1 MAEPADQKAAVE
13 RAAPRSALS
22 HVLLVRAGGWI
33 CALPITDVVETMR
46 GLPLR
51 PVAGA
56 PRFIRGL
63 SIIRGALLPVVSLAA
78 LLGAEEAPLTA
89 PPALAAGQG
98 AGRLVTVRTGER
110 QIALHVDEVIGA
122 KHIDASAL
130 ALTPPLLSEA
140 LPGSTARLG
149 ALDGQTLAVLSAARI
164 LSDDLGRALL
174 EQGEG

>member
-1 MAEPADQKAAVE
+1 MAEPADQKPALG
-13 RAAPRSALS
+13 RAARSSALS
-22 HVLLVRAGGWI
+22 HVLLVRAGGWV

-56 PRFIRGL
+56 PSFIRGL

-78 LLGAEEAPLTA
+78 LLGAEEASPRV
-89 PPALAAGQG
+89 
-98 AGRLVTVRTGER
+98 GRLITVRTGER

-122 KHIDASAL
+122 KHIDTSAL

-140 LPGSTARLG
+140 LPGPTERLG
-149 ALDGQTLAVLSAARI
+149 ALDGQTLALLSAARI
-164 LSDDLGRALL
+164 LSDDLFRDLI
-174 EQGEG
+174 EQGAG

>member
-1 MAEPADQKAAVE
+1 
-13 RAAPRSALS
+13 
-22 HVLLVRAGGWI
+22 
-33 CALPITDVVETMR
+33 MR

-78 LLGAEEAPLTA
+78 LLGAEEAASPRV
-89 PPALAAGQG
+89 
-98 AGRLVTVRTGER
+98 GRLVTVRTGER

-122 KHIDASAL
+122 KHIDTSAL

-140 LPGSTARLG
+140 LPGPTERLG
-149 ALDGQTLAVLSAARI
+149 ALDGQTLAMLSAARI
-164 LSDDLGRALL
+164 LSDDLFRSLIA
-174 EQGEG
+174 QGAG

>member
-1 MAEPADQKAAVE
+1 MAEPADQKPALG
-13 RAAPRSALS
+13 RAALSSALS
-22 HVLLVRAGGWI
+22 HVLLVRAGGWV

-78 LLGAEEAPLTA
+78 LLGAEEASPRV
-89 PPALAAGQG
+89 
-98 AGRLVTVRTGER
+98 GRLITVRTGER

-122 KHIDASAL
+122 KHIDTSAL

-140 LPGSTARLG
+140 LPGPTERLG
-149 ALDGQTLAVLSAARI
+149 ALDGQTLAMLSAARI
-164 LSDDLGRALL
+164 LSDELFRALI
-174 EQGEG
+174 EQGAG

>member
-1 MAEPADQKAAVE
+1 MAESADQKPALR
-13 RAAPRSALS
+13 RAEASGVLS

-78 LLGAEEAPLTA
+78 LLGAEEEASPRV
-89 PPALAAGQG
+89 
-98 AGRLVTVRTGER
+98 GRLVTVRTGER

-122 KHIDASAL
+122 KYIDTSTL

-140 LPGSTARLG
+140 LPGPTERLG
-149 ALDGQTLAVLSAARI
+149 ALDGQTLAMLSAARI
-164 LSDDLGRALL
+164 LSDDLFRSLIA
-174 EQGEG
+174 QGAG

>member
-1 MAEPADQKAAVE
+1 MAEPADQKPALG
-13 RAAPRSALS
+13 RAALSSALS
-22 HVLLVRAGGWI
+22 HVLLVRAGGWV

-56 PRFIRGL
+56 PHFIRGL

-78 LLGAEEAPLTA
+78 LLGAEEA
-89 PPALAAGQG
+89 QRV
-98 AGRLVTVRTGER
+98 GRLVTVRTGER

-122 KHIDASAL
+122 KHIDTSAL

-140 LPGSTARLG
+140 LPGPTERLG
-149 ALDGQTLAVLSAARI
+149 ALDGQTLAMLSAARI
-164 LSDDLGRALL
+164 LSDELFRALI
-174 EQGEG
+174 EQGAG